1 MIGSRDFPN
10 RPPRIELF
18 STVRPF
24 YFVTFN
30 TRERKKILACDAVF
44 QAFLNFAEK
53 AHTDYAIA
61 VGRFVIMPD
70 HIHLFVAIPVDG
82 LQLSAWVKSLKSVI
96 GKSLLQADVPKPHW
110 QEGFFDHVL
119 RSSESYSQKWDYVRQ
134 NPVRAKLIE
143 KSEDWP
149 WQGEC
154 VPIFY

>member
-1 MIGSRDFPN
+1 LESNRD
-10 RPPRIELF
+10 
-18 STVRPF
+18 
-24 YFVTFN
+24 
-30 TRERKKILACDAVF
+30 
-44 QAFLNFAEK
+44 
-53 AHTDYAIA
+53 
-61 VGRFVIMPD
+61 
-70 HIHLFVAIPVDG
+70 
-82 LQLSAWVKSLKSVI
+82 KSLVA
-96 GKSLLQADVPKPHW
+96 GKLGICYDQMNCTATRGNLDLQVDVPKPHW